1 MLLSSKG
8 VEEEIKR
15 KFFLMSET
23 NENGNTI
30 YQNLWGAA
38 KAGLRSS

>member
-23 NENGNTI
+23 NEDTI